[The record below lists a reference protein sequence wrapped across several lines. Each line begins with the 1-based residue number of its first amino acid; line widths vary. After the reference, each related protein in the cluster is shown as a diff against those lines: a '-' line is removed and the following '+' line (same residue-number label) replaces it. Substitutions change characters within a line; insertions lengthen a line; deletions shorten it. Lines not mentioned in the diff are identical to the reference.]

1 MAIRDEMLD
10 ELLGSAKTQ
19 DDLFGKDGIVKQISK
34 RFMERLLE
42 MEMTNH
48 LGYMKHAIEGNNSGN
63 SRNGK
68 TKKVVKTNN
77 GTLEIEVPR
86 DRKSEFEPILVE
98 KRQSH
103 LKGLDDQVLSLYAKG
118 MTVRDIQSHLSELYG
133 TEISRDLISKMTD
146 AVLEDVA
153 AWRTRPLDKVYPIV
167 FIDGFVAKCRLDG
180 RVCNRAVYVIYGITL
195 EGHKDVLGLY
205 LGENEGAK
213 FWLQVL
219 TELKNRGLEDIF
231 ILCADGLKGLP
242 ESIEATFPQA
252 TFQTCV
258 VHMVRHSLNY
268 VPYQDKKAVAGDLKK
283 IYTVATR
290 ELAAEALDD
299 FELTWGDKYGVI
311 VKSWRQ
317 NWEKITPFLDF
328 PIEIRRVIYTTNI
341 VESLNATLRKA
352 VRNRGHFSTEDSLMK
367 VLYLAISGVS
377 KKWNMPIRDWKMA
390 LNHFAILFQ
399 GRISE
404 RFIS

>member
-1 MAIRDEMLD
+1 MAINDEMLD

-19 DDLFGKDGIVKQISK
+19 EDLFGKDGIVKQISK

-42 MEMTNH
+42 KEMTNH
-48 LGYMKHAIEGNNSGN
+48 LGYMKHAVEGHNSGN
-63 SRNGK
+63 SRNGR
-68 TKKVVKTNN
+68 TKKTVKTGN
-77 GTLEIEVPR
+77 GALEIEVPR
-86 DRKSEFEPILVE
+86 DRKSEFEPILVA

-103 LKGLDDQVLSLYAKG
+103 LKGLDDQVLSLYARG

-133 TEISRDLISKMTD
+133 TEISRDLISTMTD

-153 AWRTRPLDKVYPIV
+153 EWRNRPLDKVYPIV
-167 FIDGFVAKCRLDG
+167 FIDGFVAKCRLEG
-180 RVCNRAVYVIYGITL
+180 RVSNRSVYVIYGINVS
-195 EGHKDVLGLY
+195 GYKDVLGLY

-219 TELKNRGLEDIF
+219 TELKNRGLEDVF

-242 ESIEATFPQA
+242 ESVEAAFPKA
-252 TFQTCV
+252 IFQTCV

-268 VPYQDKKAVAGDLKK
+268 VPYQDKKAVAEDLKK
-283 IYTVATR
+283 IYTAATQT
-290 ELAAEALDD
+290 LAAEALDD
-299 FELTWGDKYGVI
+299 FELSWGEKYGVI

-317 NWEKITPFLDF
+317 NWERITAFLDF
-328 PIEIRRVIYTTNI
+328 PMEIRKVIYTTNI
-341 VESLNATLRKA
+341 VESLNSTLRKA

-377 KKWNMPIRDWKMA
+377 KKWSMPIRDWKLA
-390 LNHFAILFQ
+390 LNHFAILFP
-399 GRISE
+399 E
-404 RFIS
+404 RFNDRLIN

>member
-1 MAIRDEMLD
+1 MAMTDEMLD
-10 ELLGSAKTQ
+10 ELLGSVKTQ
-19 DDLFGKDGIVKQISK
+19 DDLFGKDGLMKQISK

-48 LGYMKHAIEGNNSGN
+48 LGYMKHAIDGHHSGN

-68 TKKVVKTNN
+68 TKKVVKTGN
-77 GTLEIEVPR
+77 GALEIEVPR
-86 DRKSEFEPILVE
+86 DRNSAFEPILVE

-103 LKGLDDQVLSLYAKG
+103 LKGLDDQVLSLYARG
-118 MTVRDIQSHLSELYG
+118 MTVRDIQTHLSELYG
-133 TEISRDLISKMTD
+133 TEISRDLISAMTD

-153 AWRTRPLDKVYPIV
+153 EWRNRPLDKVYPIV
-167 FIDGFVAKCRLDG
+167 FVDGFVAKCRLEG

-195 EGHKDVLGLY
+195 EGRKDVLGLY

-219 TELKNRGLEDIF
+219 TALKNRGLEDIF

-242 ESIEATFPQA
+242 ESVEATFPKA
-252 TFQTCV
+252 IFQTCV

-268 VPYQDKKAVAGDLKK
+268 VPYQEKKAVSEDLKK
-283 IYTVATR
+283 IYNALTA
-290 ELAAEALDD
+290 ESAAEALDD
-299 FELTWGDKYGVI
+299 FELAWGEKYSVI

-317 NWEKITPFLDF
+317 NWERITPFLDF
-328 PIEIRRVIYTTNI
+328 PPEIRKVIYTTNI

-367 VLYLAISGVS
+367 VLYLAIDGVS
-377 KKWNMPIRDWKMA
+377 KKWNMPIRDWTMA
-390 LNHFAILFQ
+390 LNRFAILFP
-399 GRISE
+399 GRLGDRLIS
-404 RFIS
+404 